1 MLLYGSSGILES
13 ETEICRLVW
22 FFGQLGYWVS
32 QVFFARETELHLIC
46 CTSHMLMVPTT
57 SSCSPEV
64 LWALTRRRRGRREGV
79 GSFGPLSQVNKSL
92 RTWWISIVEII
103 CRSSS
108 GPKRREVA
116 LETHLPRLVW
126 YRILNKPASPC
137 MGEKMY
143 GLFLP
148 PFPIPGRYWYW
159 VLSYPSGLAIGFKT
173 GTFDEYGASIIVY
186 TRVGWVYWLYMYWPG
201 KVTVV
206 PKWIWHKLNYFSF
219 CRVFEKLFSICAE
232 ISIKSKV
239 QLSGL
244 NHKPSSTIL
253 RTT

>member
-1 MLLYGSSGILES
+1 M
-13 ETEICRLVW
+13 
-22 FFGQLGYWVS
+22 
-32 QVFFARETELHLIC
+32 
-46 CTSHMLMVPTT
+46 
-57 SSCSPEV
+57 
-64 LWALTRRRRGRREGV
+64 
-79 GSFGPLSQVNKSL
+79 
-92 RTWWISIVEII
+92 EII

-186 TRVGWVYWLYMYWPG
+186 TRVGWVY
-201 KVTVV
+201 
-206 PKWIWHKLNYFSF
+206 
-219 CRVFEKLFSICAE
+219 
-232 ISIKSKV
+232 
-239 QLSGL
+239 
-244 NHKPSSTIL
+244 
-253 RTT
+253 